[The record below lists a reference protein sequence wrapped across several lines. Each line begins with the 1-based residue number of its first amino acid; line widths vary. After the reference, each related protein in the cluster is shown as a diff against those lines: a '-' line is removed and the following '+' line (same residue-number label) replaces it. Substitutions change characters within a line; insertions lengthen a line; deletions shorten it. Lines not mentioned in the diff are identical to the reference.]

1 MSLCHAFPRVSWFR
15 VKVGVRSSRAA
26 VNENMLRGKLFT
38 VHTMKAYWG
47 VKAVLHSLLT
57 STEDG
62 GERSVSRHGRL
73 TGGKRAVDDR

>member
-1 MSLCHAFPRVSWFR
+1 

-38 VHTMKAYWG
+38 VHTMQAYWK
-47 VKAVLHSLLT
+47 VKAVLHSFLT
-57 STEDG
+57 SAEDG

-73 TGGKRAVDDR
+73 TAGKRAADDR